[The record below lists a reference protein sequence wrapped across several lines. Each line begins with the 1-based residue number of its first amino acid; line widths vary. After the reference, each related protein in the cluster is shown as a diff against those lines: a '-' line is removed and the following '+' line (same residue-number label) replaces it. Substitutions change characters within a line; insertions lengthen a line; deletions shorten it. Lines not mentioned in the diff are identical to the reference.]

1 MIKKVTWDELEN
13 IAFNNHYLP
22 YEFFIEVNMLE
33 TIGLLFK
40 GKTVYKV
47 GNEFYTEMWGG
58 VAMLVITLESA
69 FYIAMLIF
77 SIVGMVYGVLELFP
91 ALKNCKFLKS
101 FFE

>member
-1 MIKKVTWDELEN
+1 MIKKITRDELEN

-22 YEFFIEVNMLE
+22 YEFFIEVNMFE
-33 TIGLLFK
+33 TIGLLCK

-47 GNEFYTEMWGG
+47 ENEFYTEMQG
-58 VAMLVITLESA
+58 VTMLVITLENA
-69 FYIAMLIF
+69 FYLAMLVF
-77 SIVGMVYGVLELFP
+77 SVVGMAYGALELFP